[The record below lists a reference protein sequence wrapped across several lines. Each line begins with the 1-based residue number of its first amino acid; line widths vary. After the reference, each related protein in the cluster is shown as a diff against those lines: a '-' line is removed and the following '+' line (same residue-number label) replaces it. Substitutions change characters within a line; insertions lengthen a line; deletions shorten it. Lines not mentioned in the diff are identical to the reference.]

1 MIIYIADPMEL
12 LQQQEQKKQVRIRLP
27 SGGHLMAESVDFNR
41 WKVVDICST
50 DPMDYLTQGH
60 YPGSIIGLEDIK

>member
-12 LQQQEQKKQVRIRLP
+12 LGKQEEKKQLRTKLP
-27 SGGHLMAESVDFNR
+27 SGGYLIAERMESEQ

-50 DPMDYLTQGH
+50 DPMDYMSKKY
-60 YPGSIIGLEDIK
+60 YPGAILDVKL